1 MVEGGLCMTAS
12 RRIVILVGLTIALV
26 VPLIGPTRAL
36 PPVAG
41 VDPLYVH
48 EWFWWGL
55 LAVVLLYVLA
65 VERRPL
71 SSIGFKRPTW
81 KTFACGIGGGL
92 IAAFGI
98 GAIFALLF
106 PMLGLQMNRSAFNAL
121 YQTPFWFRVAIVTR
135 AAVMEETLFRGYGI
149 ERVQELTGSKWIAA
163 LVTWAAF
170 TFAHLAH
177 WGWAHLLVA
186 GGAAAILTALYLWRR
201 DLICNMLAHWTVDAV
216 GLLLP
221 HP

>member
-1 MVEGGLCMTAS
+1 MTTS
-12 RRIVILVGLTIALV
+12 RRITILVGLALALI
-26 VPLIGPTRAL
+26 VPLIGPTRYL

-41 VDPLYVH
+41 TDPLYVR
-48 EWFWWGL
+48 EWFWWAL
-55 LAVVLLYVLA
+55 LAALLLYVLI
-65 VERRPL
+65 VERRAL

-81 KTFACGIGGGL
+81 KTFVYGIGGGL
-92 IAAFGI
+92 VAAFGI

-106 PMLGLQMNRSAFNAL
+106 PLLSLHMNSAAYQTL
-121 YQTPFWFRVAIVTR
+121 YQTPFWFRVALVTR

-149 ERVQELTGSKWIAA
+149 ERIQELTGSKWIAA
-163 LVTWAAF
+163 LATWAAF
-170 TFAHLAH
+170 TFAHLNQ
-177 WGWAHLLVA
+177 WGWAHLLIA

-201 DLICNMLAHWTVDAV
+201 DLICNMLAHWTTDAI

>member
-1 MVEGGLCMTAS
+1 MTTA
-12 RRIVILVGLTIALV
+12 RRIVILIGLALALV
-26 VPLIGPTRAL
+26 VPLVGPTRYL

-41 VDPLYVH
+41 TDPLYVH
-48 EWFWWGL
+48 EWFWWAL
-55 LAVVLLYVLA
+55 WAVVMLYVLV

-81 KTFACGIGGGL
+81 KTLVYGIGGGL

-106 PMLGLQMNRSAFNAL
+106 PVLGLHMNREAFNTL
-121 YQTPFWFRVAIVTR
+121 YQTPFWFRVALVTR
-135 AAVMEETLFRGYGI
+135 AAVVEETLFRGYGI
-149 ERVQELTGSKWIAA
+149 ERTQELTGNRWIAA
-163 LVTWAAF
+163 ILTWAAF
-170 TFAHLAH
+170 TFAHLSH
-177 WGWAHLLVA
+177 WGWAHLMVA
-186 GGAAAILTALYLWRR
+186 GGAAVILTALYLWRR
-201 DLICNMLAHWTVDAV
+201 DLICNILAHWTTDAV